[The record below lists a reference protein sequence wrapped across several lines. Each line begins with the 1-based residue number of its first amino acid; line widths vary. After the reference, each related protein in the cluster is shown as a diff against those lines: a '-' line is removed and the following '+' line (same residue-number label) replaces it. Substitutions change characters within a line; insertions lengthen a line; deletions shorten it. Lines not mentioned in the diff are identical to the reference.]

1 MTNNESDL
9 KTTEQVDPSTDI
21 TTVGAVLRKAREA
34 KELTVQEVALK
45 LHLRPGVI
53 TDLENDK
60 FDAMSSATYVR
71 GYIKNYARFIEADIA
86 LIKTCVMQQLPQDPA
101 PIMQSFSRKTTKQ
114 ARDKRLIISTYF
126 ILFVLLALLVLW
138 WVQKSSSLDGVD
150 VSQPSVEE
158 VAATQDDIINEAS
171 FGRYDASPAGHET
184 ETQVATF
191 DELSDNAVLTA
202 TDLAGLETLES
213 ADATQVISQNDIQ
226 NDAQGV
232 AQNSAQSN
240 EPQISGSQ
248 ITAPLATDVPV
259 TSVDESVPAIAG
271 LEQLQLQTS
280 ADCWVNV
287 VDATGKVLI
296 DGVKLAGY
304 VKTVNGKAP
313 LKVILGAPTVV
324 TLTLNGQNVDLTE
337 YLDGRVARLT
347 LPQS

>member
-1 MTNNESDL
+1 MTNNEFDL

-60 FDAMSSATYVR
+60 FDAMSSETYVR

-86 LIKTCVMQQLPQDPA
+86 LIKTCVMQQLPQDPE

-114 ARDKRLIISTYF
+114 ARDKRLLISTYF

-158 VAATQDDIINEAS
+158 VAATQDDLINEAS
-171 FGRYDASPAGHET
+171 FGRYDGSPAGHET
-184 ETQVATF
+184 ETQGATF
-191 DELSDNAVLTA
+191 DELSDSAALAA

-226 NDAQGV
+226 DGVQSV

-248 ITAPLATDVPV
+248 ITAPLATEVPV
-259 TSVDESVPAIAG
+259 TSVDKSVPAIAG

-304 VKTVNGKAP
+304 VNTVNGKAP

>member
-184 ETQVATF
+184 DAQGATF
-191 DELSDNAVLTA
+191 DELSDNAVLAA

-232 AQNSAQSN
+232 AQNS
-240 EPQISGSQ
+240 ESQ
-248 ITAPLATDVPV
+248 ITAPLATGVPV